1 MKNLLLLFLALF
13 LANATIA
20 QLTGIKTIKATG
32 GDYATFTAAVNDLNS
47 SGVGAGGV
55 TFNVDAGFVSVENCP
70 VITATG
76 TSANPIVFQKYG
88 SGANPVI
95 KPVYTF
101 PNSAGIAIQGGDYF
115 TFDGIDISTVF
126 DPNGNNTYSFDF
138 GYYILS
144 ASNANGAQYNTIK
157 NCVITL
163 YRGKIETRGIWQNII
178 VNPISAAGANS
189 YNTYDN
195 IFIQNSC
202 WGIYLKGHTVNNDL
216 SCVIKNCTIGAATAN
231 DIGNSITSSGI
242 RVTGSAGI
250 NVFNNEIRNVTVTQG
265 VLYGLWLENPKGTN
279 NIYNNKIHDLIST
292 HFSSSSV
299 VYGIHITCLS
309 SYTTVC
315 NVYNNAVY
323 ALQHGAT
330 EPTATRLIQAMGMTG
345 ALATGNFYY
354 NSVRI
359 DEDANP
365 TSTCFSSAAKA
376 NLKNNI
382 FANFSADGA
391 TSTRHCIYNGA
402 TLLAS
407 NYNDYYIAA
416 GTNNYVG
423 YSGSSYASLADW
435 QTGTSKDAQ
444 SISSDPLFTSATNL
458 FPTNVA
464 LAAGTPIAGITTDI
478 AGNTRS
484 ATSPSMGAY
493 ELPASLTWNGSADSD
508 WNTAT
513 NWTPNAIPTAASD
526 VSIPDVTT
534 NPMVNQPAAS
544 PAQCN
549 NITIEAGAVLT
560 INTGKALTISGTL
573 TNNAETAGLVVKS
586 GGSLIT
592 NTAGVNATVETDIV
606 NTDFH
611 FISSPIASTTF
622 GNVFPLNQSNVWA
635 RAYNET
641 SGDWDNL
648 AIADFLSVGKGY
660 SVQMDQPQTAMFAGV
675 LNSSPLTLTLANQN
689 PGSDP
694 NRTGWNLLGNPY
706 SAAIDWDLTD
716 HSAIDGSVYVWTGS
730 QYITWNGTVG
740 SLSDG
745 IIPAQNG
752 FLAKTTIDG
761 ASFSIPLS
769 SRIHSG
775 TGFYKSAVTN
785 LLELTVEGDNSTDK
799 TYIHFN
805 DQASAGFDTQY
816 DAYKLFGKDNAPQ
829 LYSLIKGDILSINEL
844 PMDGNEVVELGFKCN
859 TAGLYKVSALG
870 IGNFPSNVPVYL
882 KDNKLNIVQDLR
894 KNPVYSFSYEVGESE
909 NRFDLSFTQTIGIG
923 ETENKII
930 RIFSSDCN
938 VVIDNAGDFSGIASV
953 YDMTGR
959 LVCSQPL
966 ASQARTTIPVH
977 AATGIYVVKVLTA
990 SGAVTARVVIR

>member
-1 MKNLLLLFLALF
+1 MKKNVLLFLAF
-13 LANATIA
+13 LLTGATHA

-32 GDYATFTAAVNDLNS
+32 GDFTTFSLAINALNS

-55 TFNVDAGFVSVENCP
+55 TFNVDAGFVSIENCP

-88 SGANPVI
+88 TGANPVI
-95 KPVYTF
+95 KPVYT
-101 PNSAGIAIQGGDYF
+101 PTNSAGIAIQGGDYF

-138 GYYILS
+138 GYYIFN

-157 NCVITL
+157 NCTVTLNRYVIT
-163 YRGKIETRGIWQNII
+163 TRGIYQNIAI
-178 VNPISAAGANS
+178 SPISAAGSNS

-202 WGIYLKGHTVNNDL
+202 WGIYFKGHTVNNDL
-216 SCVIKNCTIGAATAN
+216 SCVIKNCTIGTATAN
-231 DIGNSITSSGI
+231 DIGDGLNSSGI

-250 NVFNNEIRNVTVTQG
+250 NVFNNEIRNVTVQSG
-265 VLYGLWLENPKGTN
+265 ILYGLWLENPKGTN
-279 NIYNNKIHDLIST
+279 NIYNNKIHDLVCANSYNT
-292 HFSSSSV
+292 SL
-299 VYGIHITCLS
+299 VYGIHITCLN

-315 NVYNNAVY
+315 NVYNNTVY

-330 EPTATRLIQAMGMTG
+330 APTATRLIQAMGMTG

-359 DEDANP
+359 EEDANP
-365 TSTCFSSAAKA
+365 TSTCFYNAAKA
-376 NLKNNI
+376 NLKDNI
-382 FANFSADGA
+382 FANFSAAGA
-391 TSTRHCIYNGA
+391 TSTRQCIYNGG

-407 NYNDYYIAA
+407 NYNDCFIAI

-423 YSGSSYASLADW
+423 YSGSNYSSLANW
-435 QTGTSKDAQ
+435 QTGTSMDAQ
-444 SISSDPLFTSATNL
+444 SISSDPLFVSATNL
-458 FPTNVA
+458 FPSNVA

-478 AGNTRS
+478 AGATRS

-513 NWTPNAIPTAASD
+513 NWTPNAIPTSTSNL
-526 VSIPDVTT
+526 SIPDVT
-534 NPMVNQPAAS
+534 NDPMVNQPAAS

-549 NITIEAGAVLT
+549 NITIEAGAVFT
-560 INTGKALTISGTL
+560 INAGKALTISSTL
-573 TNNAETAGLVVKS
+573 TNNAGTAGLVVKS
-586 GGSLIT
+586 GGSLIS
-592 NTAGVNATVETDIV
+592 NTAGIDATVEKIIV

-611 FISSPIASTTF
+611 FISSPVVSASF
-622 GNVFPLNQSNVWA
+622 GSAFPINQSNVWS

-641 SGDWDNL
+641 TGNWDNL
-648 AIADFLSVGKGY
+648 AIADFLTVGKGY
-660 SVQMDQPQTAMFAGV
+660 SVQMDQPQTAIFTGV
-675 LNSSPLTLTLANQN
+675 LNSSPLALNLVKQN

-694 NRTGWNLLGNPY
+694 NRVGWNLLGNPY

-716 HSAIDGSVYVWTGS
+716 HAAIDGSVYVWNGS
-730 QYITWNGTVG
+730 QYIAWNGTVG
-740 SLSDG
+740 SLTDG

-752 FLAKTTIDG
+752 FLAKTTVDG
-761 ASFSIPLS
+761 ATFSIPLS

-775 TGFYKSAVTN
+775 TGFYKSSVAN
-785 LLELTVEGDNSTDK
+785 LLELTVEGNSNTDK

-805 DQASAGFDTQY
+805 DQASAGFDKQY
-816 DAYKLFGKDNAPQ
+816 DAYKLFGNDNAPQ

-859 TAGLYKVSALG
+859 TACIYKVSALG

-894 KNPVYSFSYEVGESE
+894 KNPVYSFNYEVGESE
-909 NRFDLSFTQTIGIG
+909 NRFHLSFTQTIGIG

-959 LVCSQPL
+959 LICSQPL